1 VPRGAPADGS
11 AHKLTLVRE
20 FRVARTPGR
29 GRLPHVVTT
38 PRLERRTG
46 WALPPQPP
54 ESWVG
59 SRWTLVLLAA
69 LALAA
74 GIPLL
79 GLRGD
84 PAPYQLPLAL
94 LHGAAGCAAV
104 LTAYVLLIQQSVTG
118 DARLR
123 WMACGYVAVWPLV
136 LLRSAELGDVG
147 THLDRG
153 ALVGLIWLL
162 VLPLLALTSGDA
174 LRRSDLVVVPLLL
187 LAALAAAVLLLPELP
202 PLVTDDQGRTGA
214 LRAVSLALAGLGAV
228 AAVLWHR
235 TTPTGA
241 GGTWTWVSA
250 SLVLGALAGLVLAAA
265 ERRLDDL
272 WWAGQLLLLLA
283 LVVPAAGLSLVS
295 ATGYRRQS
303 RRWRQLVSEVA
314 DLRAASP
321 LLPGLSV
328 SPEDDEGLPSER
340 DVRTLIEAGMVK
352 VALQPVVQLEDG
364 AVVGFEALSRFG
376 GRVPTDRWFRGA
388 SRCGLGG
395 ELERLTLKEALALLP
410 GLPPDVFLAVNV
422 SPAALEDDQVLVL
435 LHESDL
441 ARVVVEVTEHEAVA
455 DYVGMRGVL
464 ERLRRAGARI
474 AVDDTG
480 AGFASLRHVLML
492 QPDVVKLDTS
502 LSRAVHHDER
512 QRKLV
517 TALLTFAREVGSV
530 VLAEGIETEEQLDA
544 LRDLGMPLGQGWH
557 LGVPTIVT

>member
-1 VPRGAPADGS
+1 M
-11 AHKLTLVRE
+11 
-20 FRVARTPGR
+20 
-29 GRLPHVVTT
+29 TT

-54 ESWVG
+54 ENWVG
-59 SRWTLVLLAA
+59 SRWSLVLLAA
-69 LALAA
+69 LVAAA
-74 GIPLL
+74 GIPAL
-79 GLRGD
+79 GLRGGD
-84 PAPYQLPLAL
+84 VAERLPLVV

-104 LTAYVLLIQQSVTG
+104 LTAYVLLIQQTVTG

-136 LLRSAELGDVG
+136 LLRSTEIQGEGVPPESA
-147 THLDRG
+147 DRG
-153 ALVGLIWLL
+153 ALLGLLWLL
-162 VLPLLALTSGDA
+162 VLPLLALTARDA
-174 LRRSDLVVVPLLL
+174 RRRADLVVVPLLL
-187 LAALAAAVLLLPELP
+187 LAALTVTVLLLPELP
-202 PLVTDDQGRTGA
+202 RLVTDDQGRTGA
-214 LRAVSLALAGLGAV
+214 LRAVALALAAV
-228 AAVLWHR
+228 SALAAVVWHR
-235 TTPTGA
+235 ATPRGV
-241 GGTWTWVSA
+241 GGTWTWVGA
-250 SLVLGALAGLVLAAA
+250 GLALGALAAAVLAGSA
-265 ERRLDDL
+265 RRYDDL
-272 WWAGQLLLLLA
+272 WWAGELLLLLS
-283 LVVPAAGLSLVS
+283 LLVPAAGLSLVS

-340 DVRTLIEAGMVK
+340 DVRTLIDAGMVK

-364 AVVGFEALSRFG
+364 VVVGYEALSRFG

-395 ELERLTLKEALALLP
+395 ELERLTLREALGLLP
-410 GLPPDVFLAVNV
+410 GLPAEVFLAVNV
-422 SPAALEDDQVLVL
+422 SPAALEDDEVLAL
-435 LHESDL
+435 LHGTDL
-441 ARVVVEVTEHEAVA
+441 SRVVVEVTEHEAVA
-455 DYVGMRGVL
+455 DYVVMRRVL

-512 QRKLV
+512 QRRLV
-517 TALLTFAREVGSV
+517 MALLTFAREVSSV
-530 VLAEGIETEEQLDA
+530 VLAEGIETEEQLVA

-557 LGVPTIVT
+557 LGVPTVVS

>member
-1 VPRGAPADGS
+1 M
-11 AHKLTLVRE
+11 
-20 FRVARTPGR
+20 
-29 GRLPHVVTT
+29 TT

-54 ESWVG
+54 ERWVG
-59 SRWTLVLLAA
+59 SRWTFVLLGALVLAV
-69 LALAA
+69 
-74 GIPLL
+74 GIPLR

-84 PAPYQLPLAL
+84 PSPEQLPVAL
-94 LHGAAGCAAV
+94 LSAAAGCAAL

-118 DARLR
+118 DPRLR
-123 WMACGYVAVWPLV
+123 WMACAYVAVWPLT
-136 LLRSAELGDVG
+136 LLRSAELGSGDAVP
-147 THLDRG
+147 DRG
-153 ALVGLIWLL
+153 AAIGLLWLL
-162 VLPLLALTSGDA
+162 VLPLLALTSADA
-174 LRRSDLVVVPLLL
+174 RRRPDLVVVPLLL
-187 LAALAAAVLLLPELP
+187 LAALTVAVLALPELP
-202 PLVTDDQGRTGA
+202 PLVDEEQGRAAA
-214 LRAVSLALAGLGAV
+214 LRAVALALAGVGAV
-228 AAVLWHR
+228 AAVVWHR
-235 TTPTGA
+235 TTPDGA

-250 SLVLGALAGLVLAAA
+250 SLALGALAALVVATAG
-265 ERRLDDL
+265 RRYDDV
-272 WWAGQLLLLLA
+272 WWAGQLLLLLSLA
-283 LVVPAAGLSLVS
+283 VPAAGLSLVS

-340 DVRTLIEAGMVK
+340 DVRTLIDAGLVK

-395 ELERLTLKEALALLP
+395 ELERITLKEALGLLP
-410 GLPPDVFLAVNV
+410 GLPPEVFLAVNV
-422 SPAALEDDQVLVL
+422 SPAALEDDEVLAL
-435 LHESDL
+435 LHASDL
-441 ARVVVEVTEHEAVA
+441 SRVVVEVTEHEAVA
-455 DYVGMRGVL
+455 DYVVMRRVL

-502 LSRAVHHDER
+502 LSRAVHNDER
-512 QRKLV
+512 QRRLV
-517 TALLTFAREVGSV
+517 TALLTFAHEVGSV
-530 VLAEGIETEEQLDA
+530 VLAEGIETEEQLVS